1 MRKMALILIIFLI
14 SPLSFTLAQEKPLVI
29 ASIAPIGEIVREA
42 FGESVQVE
50 YLVPPGVDPHQYQL
64 TPEQIEKIQKADV
77 IVTIGHLPA
86 EEKIGELEKEGIL
99 KGEVLGI
106 EDYQRYGFRYLP
118 ERWYNNKYN
127 PHGIWLDPYNALAIA
142 EATKEALKTRYSG
155 QNIFE
160 AQYSLFK
167 AKVETIILTYQ
178 KMNLSEK
185 QAIIELPSQQYA
197 LEWMG
202 IEVIASIKPEEE
214 IPAKSVDELLEMVKT
229 VDVIVY
235 SADSPESLKNAVLE
249 LSRKTGVPTIGISTI
264 WSEKE
269 YTEVLIQNSANIVS
283 AFRTYVPQEVP
294 SQQRLNITYI
304 ILAFIVGVTL
314 GTAFG
319 VIIKK

>member
-1 MRKMALILIIFLI
+1 MRKMVLILIIFLI

-29 ASIAPIGEIVREA
+29 TSIAPIAEIVREA

-142 EATKEALKTRYSG
+142 EATKEALKTHYSG

-197 LEWMG
+197 LEWIG

-235 SADSPESLKNAVLE
+235 STDSPESLKNAVLE

-294 SQQRLNITYI
+294 SQQSLNTTYI

>member
-1 MRKMALILIIFLI
+1 VA
-14 SPLSFTLAQEKPLVI
+14 
-29 ASIAPIGEIVREA
+29 
-42 FGESVQVE
+42 QVE

-77 IVTIGHLPA
+77 IVTIGHLPV
-86 EEKIGELEKEGIL
+86 EEKIEELEKEGIL
-99 KGEVLGI
+99 KGKVLGI

-142 EATKEALKTRYSG
+142 EATKEALKTHYSG

-294 SQQRLNITYI
+294 SQQSLNITYI

>member
-14 SPLSFTLAQEKPLVI
+14 SPSSFTLAQEKPLVI
-29 ASIAPIGEIVREA
+29 TSIAPIAEIVREA

-294 SQQRLNITYI
+294 SQQSLNITYI

>member
-29 ASIAPIGEIVREA
+29 TSIAPIAEIVREA

-77 IVTIGHLPA
+77 IVTIGHLPL
-86 EEKIGELEKEGIL
+86 EEKIEELEKEGIL

-142 EATKEALKTRYSG
+142 EATKEALKSRYSG

-167 AKVETIILTYQ
+167 AKVEAIILAYQ

-214 IPAKSVDELLEMVKT
+214 IPAKSVDELLEIVKT

-235 SADSPESLKNAVLE
+235 SADSPESLKNAALE

-294 SQQRLNITYI
+294 SQQSLNITYI